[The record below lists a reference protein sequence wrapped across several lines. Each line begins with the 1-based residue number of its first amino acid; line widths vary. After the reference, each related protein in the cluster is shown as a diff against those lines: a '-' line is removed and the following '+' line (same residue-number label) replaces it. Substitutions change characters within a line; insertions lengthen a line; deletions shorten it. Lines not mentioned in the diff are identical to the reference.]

1 MDREQAEK
9 SLELIR
15 SVIERTRD
23 DLIERNWGLI
33 WIVHSFINFVF
44 CVVSGTWIDA
54 QGLAAYWYAVPLSGL
69 TVINILVVLLF
80 MSRERGVRSYVEWQL
95 WAIWIVFVV
104 FTVAAMLGVH
114 LAGVTPKF
122 FGPIFAM
129 NCGICFAMMGIV
141 FYRRF
146 LIVAG
151 VFLAATVG
159 AALLP
164 ASQWWLIG
172 AAWWLAMFPTGLTA
186 HRERLRRRHDGQ
198 RTEIL

>member
-1 MDREQAEK
+1 MDRDQAEK

-33 WIVHSFINFVF
+33 WIVHSFINFA
-44 CVVSGTWIDA
+44 CCASGTWID
-54 QGLAAYWYAVPLSGL
+54 QHNLGVYWYALPLL
-69 TVINILVVLLF
+69 AVTVLNVVVVLLF

-95 WAIWIVFVV
+95 WAIWIVFVI
-104 FTVAAMLGVH
+104 FTLAAMVAIDWTELK
-114 LAGVTPKF
+114 PSF
-122 FGPIFAM
+122 FGPIFSM

-151 VFLAATVG
+151 VFLAATIL
-159 AALLP
+159 AASLP
-164 ASQWWLIG
+164 SVQWYLIG
-172 AAWWLAMFPTGLTA
+172 AAWWLAMFPTGLSA
-186 HRERLRRRHDGQ
+186 HRERLKRRQDGQ